1 MRTLLATLILALLA
15 APALANDTVYKQ
27 GFRDGAMYQQQQLQ
41 QTLTAL
47 QQENA
52 ALKQKL
58 QSLPVQ
64 QATQQQPLSAPSARR
79 VTPSNFGFRSANAVE
94 AQRVRRQPTASV
106 NGLGQALPSD
116 LDIMDDY

>member
-15 APALANDTVYKQ
+15 APALANDIVYKQ
-27 GFRDGAMYQQQQLQ
+27 GFRDGAIYQQQQLQ

-94 AQRVRRQPTASV
+94 AQRGRGQATTAV
-106 NGLGQALPSD
+106 NGLGQELPSN
-116 LDIMDDY
+116 LNMIDD